1 LQYVFVLKEASA
13 MRVSKRDRKKEA
25 FWRRMM
31 ARQAS
36 SRMSVRAWCRQHSLR
51 ESSFYWWRRQLAR
64 RDVRAPALVAVRVTA
79 DRSTDD
85 AFDVSAVNGALSR
98 IEIVLPARRRVRLIG
113 SVDRQALTDVLA
125 VLTSASVHP
134 PEAASC

>member
-1 LQYVFVLKEASA
+1 
-13 MRVSKRDRKKEA
+13 MRLLKRDRKKEA

-31 ARQAS
+31 ARQPS
-36 SRMSVRAWCRQHSLR
+36 SGMSVRAWCRKHSVR

-64 RDVRAPALVAVRVTA
+64 RDAPAPVLVPIRVGA
-79 DRSTDD
+79 DRSASD
-85 AFDVSAVNGALSR
+85 AFERSAVSGALSR

-125 VLTSASVHP
+125 VLTSAKFLDAESS
-134 PEAASC
+134 AC

>member
-1 LQYVFVLKEASA
+1 

-25 FWRRMM
+25 FCRRMM
-31 ARQAS
+31 ARQPGS
-36 SRMSVRAWCRQHSLR
+36 GMSVRAWCRKHSVR

-64 RDVRAPALVAVRVTA
+64 RDAPAPVLVPVRVTA
-79 DRSTDD
+79 DRRASG
-85 AFDVSAVNGALSR
+85 AFDLSAVNGSLSR

-125 VLTSASVHP
+125 VLTSAKFLDTESS
-134 PEAASC
+134 AC

>member
-1 LQYVFVLKEASA
+1 

-25 FWRRMM
+25 FWRRMI
-31 ARQAS
+31 ARQPDS
-36 SRMSVRAWCRQHSLR
+36 GMSVRAWCSKHSVR

-64 RDVRAPALVAVRVTA
+64 RDASAPSLVPVRVTA

-85 AFDVSAVNGALSR
+85 AFDVSAVNGSLSR

-113 SVDRQALTDVLA
+113 PVDRQALTDVLA
-125 VLTSASVHP
+125 VLTSASFLP